1 MLKASG
7 ILTVFFA
14 AAAICF
20 AAGEESVPDA
30 MATLRK
36 ENSELRSKLLEQDK
50 ELARMR
56 AWLAG
61 IVSGEAELGK
71 EADNVKLF
79 RMKTVIDQGT
89 QLALKS
95 DSISKNFRRILQN
108 SKIDEVT
115 RINCILLLD
124 ELDAAARSFSGSV
137 RSNESAVLDMRVI
150 AVNSKLNIAVVSGGM
165 SQGIFPGM
173 LLYPANLKNRKLI
186 FRVVSVRP
194 GVCAADLQV
203 GSWSEVIPGMAL
215 TPFRKR

>member
-1 MLKASG
+1 MLKSSG
-7 ILTVFFA
+7 ILTAFL

-20 AAGEESVPDA
+20 AAVEESVPDA
-30 MATLRK
+30 LATLRK
-36 ENSELRSKLLEQDK
+36 ENSELRTKLLEQDK

-61 IVSGEAELGK
+61 MISGEAELGK
-71 EADNVKLF
+71 EADTVKLF

-95 DSISKNFRRILQN
+95 DSVSQNFRRILQN

-137 RSNESAVLDMRVI
+137 RSKESAALDMRVI
-150 AVNSKLNIAVVSGGM
+150 AVNPKLNIAVVSEGM
-165 SQGIFPGM
+165 SKGIFPGM
-173 LLYPANLKNRKLI
+173 LLYPANFKNSKLI

-194 GVCAADLQV
+194 GVCAVDLQE
-203 GSWSEVIPGMAL
+203 GRWSEVISGMAL

>member
-1 MLKASG
+1 MLKAFR
-7 ILTVFFA
+7 ITAIFLI
-14 AAAICF
+14 AAAIF
-20 AAGEESVPDA
+20 SAAAEDAVPDA
-30 MATLRK
+30 LETLRK
-36 ENSELRSKLLEQDK
+36 ENRELRTKLLEQDK

-61 IVSGEAELGK
+61 MISGEAELGK

-95 DSISKNFRRILQN
+95 DSVSKSFRRMLQN
-108 SKIDEVT
+108 SRIDEVT

-124 ELDAAARSFSGSV
+124 ELDAAARSFFGSV
-137 RSNESAVLDMRVI
+137 RNNETATLDMRVI
-150 AVNSKLNIAVVSGGM
+150 AVNPKLNIAVVSGGM
-165 SQGIFPGM
+165 SKGIFPGM
-173 LLYPANLKNRKLI
+173 LLYPVNLKNSKLI

-194 GVCAADLQV
+194 GVCAVDLQD
-203 GSWSEVIPGMAL
+203 GSWSEVISGMAL